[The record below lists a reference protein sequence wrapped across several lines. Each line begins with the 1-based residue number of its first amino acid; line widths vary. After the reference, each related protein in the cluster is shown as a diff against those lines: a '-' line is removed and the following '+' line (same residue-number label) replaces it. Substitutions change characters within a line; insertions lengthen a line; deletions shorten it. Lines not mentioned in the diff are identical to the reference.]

1 MAPGF
6 SGSWQYKIAWIKG
19 QETKQTG
26 LFSPV
31 HRSSHLPHEKERNG
45 YIMTPTQNIMRGAPL
60 FESICSATSTQVL
73 HSSCPTSLFY
83 LYNHPS
89 PPLRVNIV
97 TFPRDLCACV
107 WGGTHIQAEQ
117 SQWDE
122 VKWGQRERSGQEEMG
137 ETQWRVHFFG
147 TRFMDACQCC
157 TTAYCVQ
164 ERQNVTARHFH
175 K

>member
-45 YIMTPTQNIMRGAPL
+45 YIMTPTQNIMRGAPYL
-60 FESICSATSTQVL
+60 NQFVQQHLLKSYTVPLQLLYSTFIT
-73 HSSCPTSLFY
+73 P
-83 LYNHPS
+83 P

-117 SQWDE
+117 SQWDK

-137 ETQWRVHFFG
+137 DTQWRVHFFG
-147 TRFMDACQCC
+147 TRFMDACQGC
-157 TTAYCVQ
+157 TTAYCVE